1 MPGKHVRFQDIPTP
15 QSPESPRSPR
25 ASTPCYIHAAISPL
39 HAQAAQCDLSLP
51 SKYRPFPS
59 SLPSHVLAEPATSPP
74 LPSMTITCRNLPWAV
89 RVAPSGQSKQG
100 SFVTVNDVVD
110 TLRRAMRVI
119 VTKAEFDQ
127 VQTVDGQRRI
137 EDAYRRRYQ
146 KINNE
151 QERSSG
157 IRRVDFLMGRTTF
170 AGLFSSGH
178 DAESWEL
185 SVS

>member
-1 MPGKHVRFQDIPTP
+1 M
-15 QSPESPRSPR
+15 
-25 ASTPCYIHAAISPL
+25 
-39 HAQAAQCDLSLP
+39 
-51 SKYRPFPS
+51 
-59 SLPSHVLAEPATSPP
+59 
-74 LPSMTITCRNLPWAV
+74 
-89 RVAPSGQSKQG
+89 
-100 SFVTVNDVVD
+100 TVNDVLD
-110 TLRRAMRVI
+110 ALRRAMRVI

-127 VQTVDGQRRI
+127 VKAVDAQRRI
-137 EDAYRRRYQ
+137 EDAYRRRSQ
-146 KINNE
+146 KINDE